1 MNRYFVGVG
10 IVMTAA
16 IAVSLV
22 GFAQDS
28 APPPPGEVIASG
40 LDNPR
45 GFAWGPDGLLYVA
58 LAGSGDETGQ
68 VVKIEDGEA
77 TVVVDGMHSD
87 VAENGSVEGVAAV
100 DFLDDQMYFLLQGG
114 GVAHKAPEDQPAG
127 VYTADEDG
135 NPELVADIGAWVAE
149 NLTKIHGEEGDAYNM
164 IAGSE
169 GLYVVMA
176 NPDAIL
182 EVKPDGSIS
191 LVADLAKDRQHEVVT
206 GLAVDRFGSL
216 FVGTLSPYP
225 FSDGTAKVFKITK
238 RGDISEFWT
247 GLTAVTS
254 MAIGPTGRLY
264 ALEMTTG
271 NTNEKPNNPNS
282 GMVVRRSGSDGM
294 VVSQDGLNFPIAM
307 RFDPDGALYVAGPA
321 VGGTGE
327 GWITKLE
334 VQ

>member
-22 GFAQDS
+22 GFAQDA

-87 VAENGSVEGVAAV
+87 VAQNGSVEGVAAV
-100 DFLDDQMYFLLQGG
+100 DFLDNEMYFLEQGG
-114 GVAHKAPEDQPAG
+114 GATHSFPDQPAG
-127 VYTADEDG
+127 VYKADEDG
-135 NPELVADIGAWVAE
+135 NPVLVADVGAWVAA
-149 NLTKIHGEEGDAYNM
+149 NLTKVHSEEGDAYNM
-164 IAGSE
+164 IAGTD

-238 RGDISEFWT
+238 RGVISDYWT
-247 GLTAVTS
+247 GLTATTS
-254 MAIGPTGRLY
+254 LAIGPTGRIY

-307 RFDPDGALYVAGPA
+307 RFDPDGALYVSGPA

>member
-16 IAVSLV
+16 VAASFA

-28 APPPPGEVIASG
+28 AYTPPGELVVTG

-45 GFAWGPDGLLYVA
+45 GFAWGPDGAMYVA

-77 TVVVDGMHSD
+77 SVIVDGMHSD
-87 VAENGSVEGVAAV
+87 LAENGSVEGVAAV
-100 DFLDDQMYFLLQGG
+100 DFLDNEMYFLEQGG
-114 GVAHKAPEDQPAG
+114 GAAHKAPEDQPAG
-127 VYTADEDG
+127 VYKADEDG
-135 NPELVADIGAWVAE
+135 NPVLVADIGAWVAK
-149 NLTKIHGEEGDAYNM
+149 NLTKVHGDEGDAYNM
-164 IAGSE
+164 IAGTE

-191 LVADLAKDRQHEVVT
+191 LVADLAKDRKHEVVT
-206 GLAVDRFGSL
+206 GLAVDKYGSL
-216 FVGTLSPYP
+216 FVSTLSPYP

-238 RGDISEFWT
+238 RGAISEYWT
-247 GLTAVTS
+247 GLTATTS
-254 MAIGPTGRLY
+254 VAMADNGRLY
-264 ALEMTTG
+264 ALEMSTG
-271 NTNEKPNNPNS
+271 NTNEKPQNPNT
-282 GMVVRRSGSDGM
+282 GKVVRRSGSSGM

-334 VQ
+334 VK

>member
-114 GVAHKAPEDQPAG
+114 GAAHKAPEDQPAG

-182 EVKPDGSIS
+182 EVKPEGDIR
-191 LVADLAKDRQHEVVT
+191 LVVDLAKDRQHEVVT